1 VAESLH
7 RIAESPQKLPISAIL
22 HSPAAH
28 YHERDILL
36 REAFRM
42 RKILI
47 VDDSA
52 VVRDRL
58 IQLLSGLQEME
69 IAGEAGDAE
78 RGREL
83 MKKLKPDVI
92 IIDVQMR
99 NGGGIDLLQDMKRM
113 EPASRVI
120 VLTNEAYPEIRNR
133 CLDAGADY
141 FFDKS
146 TEYQEMVTVLGGI
159 PLRSGAH

>member
-1 VAESLH
+1 
-7 RIAESPQKLPISAIL
+7 
-22 HSPAAH
+22 
-28 YHERDILL
+28 
-36 REAFRM
+36 M

-58 IQLLSGLQEME
+58 IQLLAGLQEME
-69 IAGEAGDAE
+69 IVGEAGDAE

-83 MKKLKPDVI
+83 TRKLKPDVI

-99 NGGGIDLLQDMKRM
+99 NGGGIDLLQDMKRID
-113 EPASRVI
+113 PAPHVI

-146 TEYQEMVTVLGGI
+146 TEYQEMVAMLGGAR
-159 PLRSGAH
+159 LKSSSH

>member
-1 VAESLH
+1 
-7 RIAESPQKLPISAIL
+7 
-22 HSPAAH
+22 
-28 YHERDILL
+28 
-36 REAFRM
+36 M

-52 VVRDRL
+52 LVRDRL
-58 IQLLSGLQEME
+58 IQLLARLQEME
-69 IAGEAGDAE
+69 IVGEAGDAE

-83 MKKLKPDVI
+83 TRKLKPDVI

-99 NGGGIDLLQDMKRM
+99 NGGGIDLLQDMKRID
-113 EPASRVI
+113 PAPHVI

-146 TEYQEMVTVLGGI
+146 AEYQEMVAML
-159 PLRSGAH
+159 SGARLKSSSH

>member
-1 VAESLH
+1 MS
-7 RIAESPQKLPISAIL
+7 
-22 HSPAAH
+22 
-28 YHERDILL
+28 
-36 REAFRM
+36 
-42 RKILI
+42 KILI

-58 IQLLSGLQEME
+58 VQLLAGLQEME
-69 IAGEAGDAE
+69 IVGEAEDAE

-83 MKKLKPDVI
+83 TRKLKPDVI
-92 IIDVQMR
+92 ILDVQMR
-99 NGGGIDLLQDMKRM
+99 NGGGIELLKNIKQMN
-113 EPASRVI
+113 PTSHVI

-146 TEYQEMVTVLGGI
+146 TEYHEMVTVLSGA
-159 PLRSGAH
+159 PLRSGSH